1 MDNTEQRRDNNEDN
15 PEHELKD
22 LNGLRPSKSFSLI
35 KTSIYLL

>member
-22 LNGLRPSKSFSLI
+22 LNGLRVSRLMF
-35 KTSIYLL
+35 LLN